1 MSTYNEF
8 SGFLAQKKSK
18 TRMSFTNQS
27 TKRQANKKNFSF
39 QSAPIKPPTATP
51 RQVSQNIP
59 VKNEVVAVSSQSN
72 VPKKDVFQ
80 LLYYEPIMKCNVQPK
95 PNVLKIDE
103 TQTSLL
109 GKSSPLHIIVSETNP
124 CTYVKITAY
133 CSFPKKNEQ
142 CFTTLKLKEENNNKF
157 ISIDQKSIYTST
169 DCGVTYGPCIIPFT
183 DVSKDKELLGMTK
196 EKKYELQ
203 LYTTKSIMLNYCKLH
218 IEYIYT

>member
-1 MSTYNEF
+1 MPR
-8 SGFLAQKKSK
+8 KKSK
-18 TRMSFTNQS
+18 TRMSFTNKS
-27 TKRQANKKNFSF
+27 TKRTDKKNFSF
-39 QSAPIKPPTATP
+39 QSAPIKPPTVTP

-72 VPKKDVFQ
+72 VPKKDIFQ

-95 PNVLKIDE
+95 PNVLKIDK

-124 CTYVKITAY
+124 CTYIKITAY
-133 CSFPKKNEQ
+133 CSYPKKNEQ

-203 LYTTKSIMLNYCKLH
+203 LYATKSIMLNYCKLH

>member
-1 MSTYNEF
+1 MGT
-8 SGFLAQKKSK
+8 LDCDD
-18 TRMSFTNQS
+18 
-27 TKRQANKKNFSF
+27 
-39 QSAPIKPPTATP
+39 TAT
-51 RQVSQNIP
+51 
-59 VKNEVVAVSSQSN
+59 
-72 VPKKDVFQ
+72 
-80 LLYYEPIMKCNVQPK
+80 
-95 PNVLKIDE
+95 
-103 TQTSLL
+103 TSLL

-124 CTYVKITAY
+124 CTYIKITAY
-133 CSFPKKNEQ
+133 CSYPKKNEQ

-203 LYTTKSIMLNYCKLH
+203 LYATKSIMLNYCKLH